1 MTLAFW
7 QLIPSVMAQ
16 QLNNPPA
23 MRDPQAMQFQLLS
36 QEDPLLEGMATYSG
50 ILWYSLGNPMVRG
63 A

>member
-1 MTLAFW
+1 
-7 QLIPSVMAQ
+7 MAQ

-23 MRDPQAMQFQLLS
+23 MQDPQTMQFQLLR

-50 ILWYSLGNPMVRG
+50 ILRYSLGNPMVRE